1 MSYRIRVSETDIAF
15 PCASDETVL
24 DAAERAGFAIPYSCR
39 KGVCN
44 TCEGQLVIGELT
56 LPGKGLV
63 QGNSDA
69 ILMCRAQPRSDLEIL
84 PKRIERREPPVRKI
98 VRATLF
104 RLARPAP
111 GVSILTFRFSIGL
124 RAKFKAGQYLQ
135 ILLSDGDR
143 RNFSIANAP
152 QGNDGVELH
161 IRHIP
166 GGRFSE
172 QVLSNVKMG
181 DKFDME
187 LPYGD
192 FFVRQDSR
200 TKIILLA
207 TGTGFAPIKSIV
219 EDALKRGEERQ
230 MRLYWGARRRE
241 DLYLLD
247 LPQKWVDQASWFS
260 FIPVLSEPDGEWQG
274 RTGHVH
280 QAAMADYS
288 DLSDIQVYACGS
300 PLMIAA
306 AQDGFIRYRGLPKQ
320 HFYSDAFVQSGESER
335 RKQVVEAKQQ
345 VSK

>member
-1 MSYRIRVSETDIAF
+1 MNYQIRVSKTDIAF
-15 PCASDETVL
+15 PCASDESVL

-44 TCEGQLVIGELT
+44 TCEGQLIAGELT

-63 QGNSDA
+63 KAESDA
-69 ILMCRAQPRSDLEIL
+69 VLMCRVQPRSDLEIL
-84 PKRIERREPPVRKI
+84 PKRIERREPPVRKTLQ
-98 VRATLF
+98 ATVF

-111 GVSILTFRFSIGL
+111 DVSILNFRFSIGV

-135 ILLSDGDR
+135 IFLPDGDR

-152 QGNDGVELH
+152 QGSDGVELH

-172 QVLSNVKMG
+172 QVLSNIKIG
-181 DKFDME
+181 DKLDVE

-192 FFVRQDSR
+192 FFVRRDSR

-207 TGTGFAPIKSIV
+207 TGTGFAPVKSIV
-219 EDALKRGEERQ
+219 EDALKRGDERP

-247 LPQKWVDQASWFS
+247 LPQKWLGQASWFS
-260 FIPVLSEPDGEWQG
+260 FVPILSEPDGEWRG
-274 RTGHVH
+274 RTGLVH

-288 DLSDIQVYACGS
+288 DLSDVEVYACGN
-300 PLMIAA
+300 PLMIAV
-306 AQDGFIRYRGLPKQ
+306 AQSEFIQHRNLAEQ
-320 HFYSDAFVQSGESER
+320 HFYSDAFVQSGEFER
-335 RKQVVEAKQQ
+335 EK
-345 VSK
+345 